1 MEDVLTF
8 PMISVAI
15 INLNGEKYL
24 KECLDSLK
32 DLNYPQ
38 DKLEIIVVDNGS
50 NDGSLVLI
58 RQNYPKVKIVE
69 NSKNMGFAY
78 ANNQAA
84 KAAEGEYIAFLNND
98 TRVDKNWLIEL
109 LKPIYKDKEIVA
121 SGSKVLSID
130 GKNIDFVGGMINF
143 EGKGFQ
149 IDYGTPVEKDNYDRY
164 MFLPF
169 VNGGSMMVNRKIFLD
184 IGGFDQDF
192 FAYYEDVDLGWRLWV
207 LGYKVVF
214 APKSIVYH
222 HHHGT
227 SKTFSEDRL
236 TFLKE
241 RNSLYSVFKNYDDS
255 NLAKVISGSL
265 ANIFNRIFTD
275 FKFDY
280 KSYYDLSSGADKHKK
295 ITPQVIKDESLS
307 SLMAVRNFLDELPEL
322 VRKRK
327 KIQEKRKRDDK
338 AIFSYF
344 KGQFLAVSPDR
355 DYQEK
360 QMNLLKSLG
369 IYEIFK
375 KEIKR
380 KIVIVSSEVVSG
392 EMAGPAIRVW
402 NFAQVLS
409 QYMEVILAVPNKVD
423 LPEQNFKVIQFESDS
438 QLKGIIDQ
446 ADIILSGGM
455 AFAKYRSIKDSG
467 KYLIIDIYDPYNL
480 ATLAEYSS
488 EPIKE
493 RLEIH
498 KSIHNI
504 FNEQFYYG
512 DFFICASERQRDF
525 WLGMLA
531 ALNRVNPHSYNQ
543 DPTLKKMI
551 DVVPFGLPSAKPVHT
566 ASVLKD
572 KISGISSSDFVI
584 IWGGGIY
591 NWFDPLTLVKAM
603 AKIAGIRDNIK
614 LFFMGVKHPN
624 PEVRELQLV
633 NDTVNLARKLNV
645 YDKNVFFN
653 FGWVDYD
660 KRQNY
665 LIESDAG
672 VITHPEHIETRFSFR
687 TRILDYLWAGL
698 PVISTR
704 GDYLSD
710 LVERKGLG
718 MTAGDGDVR
727 GIVNAVI
734 KLADDKKFYRQCV
747 ENIERIAEDYTWEK
761 VCRPIMDF
769 CRDPVSSALRDRKS
783 DNEGSN
789 GNDDLSAKK
798 IKASGKS
805 RSYLMKRFFYHFFKS
820 GPRKTSRFLLNYL
833 KGR

>member
-1 MEDVLTF
+1 MKDILTF
-8 PMISVAI
+8 PKASVLI
-15 INLNGEKYL
+15 VNLNGEKYL
-24 KECLDSLK
+24 KECLNSLK

-38 DKLEIIVVDNGS
+38 DKLEVIVVDNGS
-50 NDGSLVLI
+50 TDRSLVLI
-58 RQNYPKVKIVE
+58 KQNYPNVKIIE
-69 NSKNMGFAY
+69 NSRNIGFAY

-109 LKPIYKDKEIVA
+109 LRPIYKDKEIVA

-130 GKNIDFVGGMINF
+130 GKKIDFIGGMINF

-149 IDYGTPVEKDNYDRY
+149 IDYGTPVENDNHDRY

-169 VNGGSMMVNRKIFLD
+169 VNGGSMMINRKVFLD
-184 IGGFDQDF
+184 AGGFDQDF

-214 APKSIVYH
+214 APQSIVYH

-227 SKTFSEDRL
+227 SRAFSEDRL
-236 TFLKE
+236 RFLKE

-255 NLAKVISGSL
+255 NLARVLSGSL
-265 ANIFNRIFTD
+265 ANVFNRIFTD

-280 KSYYDLSSGADKHKK
+280 KNYYDLSISAGDQRK
-295 ITPQVIKDESLS
+295 ITPRAIKYEPLS
-307 SLMAVRNFLDELPEL
+307 SLMAVKNFLDELPEL
-322 VRKRK
+322 TRKRK
-327 KIQEKRKRDDK
+327 NIQEKRKRDDK

-344 KGQFLAVSPDR
+344 KGQFLAVSPDK

-360 QMNLLKSLG
+360 QINLLKSLG
-369 IYEIFK
+369 IYGVFE

-380 KIVIVSSEVVSG
+380 KLLIISSEVVSG

-423 LPEQNFKVIQFESDS
+423 LPEQNFKIIQFTDDS
-438 QLKGIIDQ
+438 KLKGIIEQ

-488 EPIKE
+488 EPIKK

-531 ALNRVNPHSYNQ
+531 ALNRVNPYSYNQ

-551 DVVPFGLPSAKPVHT
+551 DIVPFGLPSAKPVHT
-566 ASVLKD
+566 TGVLKG
-572 KISGISSSDFVI
+572 KISGINKDDFVI

-591 NWFDPLTLVKAM
+591 NWFDPLTLIKAM
-603 AKIAGIRDNIK
+603 AEIAKMRDDIK
-614 LFFMGVKHPN
+614 LFFMGIRHPN
-624 PEVRELQLV
+624 PEVKELRLV
-633 NDTVNLARKLNV
+633 NDTVSLARKLNV

-653 FGWVDYD
+653 FGWVDYND
-660 KRQNY
+660 RQNY
-665 LIESDAG
+665 LLESDAG
-672 VITHPEHIETRFSFR
+672 IITHPEHIETRFSFR

-718 MTAGDGDVR
+718 ITAGDGDVQ

-734 KLADDKKFYRQCV
+734 KLADDKQFYNRCV
-747 ENIERIAEDYTWEK
+747 ENIEKLAEGYNWEK
-761 VCRPIMDF
+761 ICRPIIDF
-769 CRDPVSSALRDRKS
+769 CRDPVSSALKDRKS
-783 DNEGSN
+783 DSINSN
-789 GNDDLSAKK
+789 GNSDLSAKK
-798 IKASGKS
+798 IKSSGKGS
-805 RSYLMKRFFYHFFKS
+805 SYLIKRFFYHFFRS
-820 GPRKTSRFLLNYL
+820 GPRQTSRFISNYL
-833 KGR
+833 KSR

>member
-1 MEDVLTF
+1 MKDILTF
-8 PMISVAI
+8 PMISVSI
-15 INLNGEKYL
+15 VNLNGEKYL

-32 DLNYPQ
+32 ELNYPQ
-38 DKLEIIVVDNGS
+38 DKLEVIVVDNGS
-50 NDGSLVLI
+50 TDGSLVLLKQDY
-58 RQNYPKVKIVE
+58 RKVKIIE
-69 NSKNMGFAY
+69 NRRNMGFAY

-84 KAAEGEYIAFLNND
+84 KAAEGEYVSFLNND
-98 TRVDKNWLIEL
+98 TKVDKNWLIEL
-109 LKPIYKDKEIVA
+109 LRPIYKDKEIAA
-121 SGSKVLSID
+121 SGSKVLSMD
-130 GKNIDFVGGMINF
+130 GKKIDFVGGMINF

-149 IDYGTPVEKDNYDRY
+149 INYGTPAESDKYDRY

-169 VNGGSMMVNRKIFLD
+169 VNGGSMMINRKVFLD
-184 IGGFDQDF
+184 VGGFDQDF

-214 APKSIVYH
+214 APDSIVYH

-227 SKTFSEDRL
+227 SKAFSEDRL
-236 TFLKE
+236 RFLKE

-265 ANIFNRIFTD
+265 ANVFNRIFTD

-280 KSYYDLSSGADKHKK
+280 KNYYDLSDGTQNRKK
-295 ITPQVIKDESLS
+295 NTPQVIKDEPLS
-307 SLMAVRNFLDELPEL
+307 SLMAVKNFLDELPEL
-322 VRKRK
+322 AKKRQN
-327 KIQEKRKRDDK
+327 IQEKRKRDDK

-355 DYQEK
+355 NYQEK
-360 QMNLLKSLG
+360 QISLLKSLR
-369 IYEIFK
+369 IYEVFN

-380 KIVIVSSEVVSG
+380 KLAIVSSEIVSE

-402 NFAQVLS
+402 NFAQILS
-409 QYMEVILAVPNKVD
+409 QYMEVVLAVPNKVN
-423 LPEQNFKVIQFESDS
+423 LPEQNFKVVQFEDDN
-438 QLKGIIDQ
+438 QLKGIIEQ

-488 EPIKE
+488 EPIKK

-531 ALNRVNPHSYNQ
+531 ALNRVNPYSYNQ

-566 ASVLKD
+566 ARVLKD
-572 KISGISSSDFVI
+572 KIAGISGSDFVI

-591 NWFDPLTLVKAM
+591 NWFDPLTLIKAM
-603 AKIAGIRDNIK
+603 AEIAGKRDDIK
-614 LFFMGVKHPN
+614 LFFMGLRHPN
-624 PEVRELQLV
+624 PEVKELRLV
-633 NDTVNLARKLNV
+633 NDTVNLAKKLNI

-653 FGWVDYD
+653 FGWIDYNN
-660 KRQNY
+660 RQNY

-718 MTAGDGDVR
+718 MTAEEGDVR
-727 GIVNAVI
+727 GIVNAI
-734 KLADDKKFYRQCV
+734 TKLADDKQFYSKCV
-747 ENIERIAEDYTWEK
+747 KNIEQAAEDYTWEK
-761 VCRPIMDF
+761 ICRPIIYF
-769 CRDPVSSALRDRKS
+769 CRDPVSSALKDRKYGGINS
-783 DNEGSN
+783 SANN
-789 GNDDLSAKK
+789 DLSAKK
-798 IKASGKS
+798 TKTSGKGG
-805 RSYLMKRFFYHFFKS
+805 SYLMKRFFYHFFRS
-820 GPRKTSRFLLNYL
+820 GPRQTSRFISNYL